1 MKLLFVIKT
10 LALAGGGTERVV
22 ADVTAA
28 LAERGHDIT
37 LVSFDR
43 PEDEPFYRLHPAVR
57 RRPLGIGDTRRRTGM
72 GEAVRRM
79 AALRRLVGE
88 TRPDVTVGFMH
99 SVYIPLGLALLG
111 TGIPLVASEHISYA
125 HYRTVPLQ
133 APLLRLAPFLA
144 QAITAISPAI
154 RDGFP
159 SSIRKHMTVVPN
171 PVSANVRARADVR
184 GEDRTSR
191 TLLAVGRLEDQKDH
205 RTLIRAF
212 AEIAG
217 DFPDWRLRIV
227 GEGELRPDL
236 EALVRRHRLEGR
248 VALPGAISE
257 IGEEY
262 EAAQLFVMSSS
273 YESFGLTSAEALAH
287 GLPVIGFADCP
298 GTNELVQEGV
308 NGRLVEGADRAT
320 ALAAGLAGLMRSP
333 GERERLGAAG
343 PASIECFAPERIT
356 DVWEALLNRVIARHP
371 ASNSMERE

>member
-1 MKLLFVIKT
+1 
-10 LALAGGGTERVV
+10 
-22 ADVTAA
+22 
-28 LAERGHDIT
+28 
-37 LVSFDR
+37 
-43 PEDEPFYRLHPAVR
+43 
-57 RRPLGIGDTRRRTGM
+57 
-72 GEAVRRM
+72 
-79 AALRRLVGE
+79 
-88 TRPDVTVGFMH
+88 
-99 SVYIPLGLALLG
+99 
-111 TGIPLVASEHISYA
+111 
-125 HYRTVPLQ
+125 
-133 APLLRLAPFLA
+133 
-144 QAITAISPAI
+144 
-154 RDGFP
+154 
-159 SSIRKHMTVVPN
+159 
-171 PVSANVRARADVR
+171 VSANVRARADVR

-320 ALAAGLAGLMRSP
+320 ALAAGLAGLMSSP